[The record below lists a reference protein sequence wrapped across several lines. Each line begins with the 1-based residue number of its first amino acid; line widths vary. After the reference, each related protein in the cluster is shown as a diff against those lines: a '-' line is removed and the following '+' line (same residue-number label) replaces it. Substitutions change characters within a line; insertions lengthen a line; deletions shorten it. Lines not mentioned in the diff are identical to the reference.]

1 MKIRKI
7 AIAIAFSLLPFAG
20 AFAADDAVTGGTAE
34 TRGAFYGDVGA
45 TGEVASVSGSKA
57 KFSEY
62 RDLKTS
68 QGGLFG
74 DVRLGYD
81 SDDYWMKFKALDP
94 GYHTQNYQLDGGM
107 YGKFSFDLFTNEI
120 IHNTTTGALT
130 PYGGA
135 GSNRLTSPIT
145 SGVPSNRNQS
155 TWNSFDYTIQRNQYG
170 GEIKVDVLNPFYAN
184 FSVAREDRSGVTPW
198 SNGGGIEVPA
208 PVKYET
214 TNYIGEIG
222 YRANP
227 LFAAFNYTY
236 GDFTNGNQTLLID
249 GTGAQSGSTQSL
261 MTLPPDNHFYK
272 LGFKSVVQLP
282 LNTRFNVSLSN
293 EKDRSSFDL
302 APLLAFNN
310 SFIPL
315 LANKNTLNTT
325 NFEGRKEVQ
334 NYAFS
339 LTSNPIRFFNFKLY
353 YKYYSTENN
362 SSTIIQTIPGNVP
375 PIVQAPLFDYKK
387 NHYGAD
393 LGFKLPA
400 QFHLNAAYAYID
412 TNRDTRSDIP
422 STKDSVYSAELK
434 WTGLDF
440 LTPKVGYE
448 HLMRLANYG
457 SAYALDGNQPP
468 VATAGTTGHANF
480 PQIES
485 FDASKQRRDTYKIA
499 VDASP
504 LQDLNI
510 GVAYKYKES
519 KYPDDFLGVQNTKT
533 HELETY
539 GDYLIGHIVKVNAYF
554 DVQNT
559 REYLVDF
566 NGSLANVGST
576 ISNTQYMWNTK
587 MKDNTYEFGA
597 GADVYLVPKR
607 LTLRVQ
613 YDYVNSDGTQDFS
626 FAFPGAI
633 SGVNANSNAGPIGD
647 SSLNGVDSY
656 HLSSLLCK
664 LSYAISK
671 SFTMAIG
678 ATFERYKY
686 NDFAFSNPNYQYLV
700 GTGSSSTFLTG
711 AYANPSYNA
720 SIGFVSVAYKF

>member
-1 MKIRKI
+1 
-7 AIAIAFSLLPFAG
+7 
-20 AFAADDAVTGGTAE
+20 
-34 TRGAFYGDVGA
+34 
-45 TGEVASVSGSKA
+45 
-57 KFSEY
+57 
-62 RDLKTS
+62 
-68 QGGLFG
+68 
-74 DVRLGYD
+74 
-81 SDDYWMKFKALDP
+81 MKFKALDP
-94 GYHTQNYQLDGGM
+94 GYHTQDYQLDGGM
-107 YGKFSFDLFTNEI
+107 YGKFSLDLFTNEI

-145 SGVPSNRNQS
+145 SGVPSNRNPA
-155 TWNSFDYTIQRNQYG
+155 TWNSFDYTVQRNQYG
-170 GEIKVDVLNPFYAN
+170 GEIKVDVFNPFYVN
-184 FSVAREDRSGVTPW
+184 FSVAREDRSGAIPW
-198 SNGGGIEVPA
+198 SNGSGVEVPA
-208 PVKYET
+208 PIKYET
-214 TNYIGEIG
+214 TNYMGEIG

-236 GDFTNGNQTLLID
+236 GDFENGNQTLLID
-249 GTGAQSGSTQSL
+249 GAGAQSGSTQSL

-272 LGFKSVVQLP
+272 LGFKSVLQLP
-282 LNTRFNVSLSN
+282 LNTRFNVSLSS

-302 APLLAFNN
+302 GPLLAFNN

-315 LANKNTLNTT
+315 LANKNTLNSST
-325 NFEGRKEVQ
+325 FEGRKDVQ

-339 LTSNPIRFFNFKLY
+339 LTSNPIRFFDFKLY

-362 SSTIIQTIPGNVP
+362 STTIIQTIPGNVP

-387 NHYGAD
+387 NQYGAD

-400 QFHLNAAYAYID
+400 QFRLNAAYAYIVTD
-412 TNRDTRSDIP
+412 RDTRSDIP
-422 STKDSVYSAELK
+422 STKDSLYSAELR

-448 HLMRLANYG
+448 HLMRLADYG

-468 VATAGTTGHANF
+468 VANAGTTGHANF
-480 PQIES
+480 PQFES
-485 FDASKQRRDTYKIA
+485 FDASRQRRDTYKVA

-519 KYPDDFLGVQNTKT
+519 KYPDDILGVQNTKT

-559 REYLVDF
+559 QEYLVDF
-566 NGSLANVGST
+566 NGTLANVGGTVIATPS
-576 ISNTQYMWNTK
+576 IAPQYMWNTK
-587 MKDNTYEFGA
+587 LRDNTYEFGA
-597 GADVYLVPKR
+597 GVDVYLVPKR

-626 FAFPGAI
+626 FLYPGAI
-633 SGVNANSNAGPIGD
+633 SGVNANTTGNVSTGPIGD
-647 SSLNGVDSY
+647 PSLYVDSY
-656 HLSSLLCK
+656 RKSSLLCK

-678 ATFERYKY
+678 ADFERYKY
-686 NDFAFSNPNYQYLV
+686 NDFAFSDPNYQYLLN
-700 GTGSSSTFLTG
+700 LTG

>member
-1 MKIRKI
+1 MKMKIRKI
-7 AIAIAFSLLPFAG
+7 AITLAFSLLPFAG
-20 AFAADDAVTGGTAE
+20 AFAADDAGTGGTAE
-34 TRGAFYGDVGA
+34 TRGTFYGEVGA
-45 TGEVASVSGSKA
+45 TGEIAAVSGNTA

-62 RDLKTS
+62 RDLRTS

-94 GYHTQNYQLDGGM
+94 GYHTQNYQLDSGM
-107 YGKFSFDLFTNEI
+107 YGKFSLDLFTNSI

-135 GSNRLTSPIT
+135 GSNRLTSPLT
-145 SGVPSNRNQS
+145 SGVPSNRNVS
-155 TWNSFDYTIQRNQYG
+155 TWNSFDYTVQRNQYG
-170 GEIKVDVLNPFYAN
+170 GEIKVDALNPFYVN
-184 FSVAREDRSGVTPW
+184 FSVAREDRSGAIPW
-198 SNGGGIEVPA
+198 SNGNGIEIPA
-208 PVKYET
+208 PIKYET
-214 TNYIGEIG
+214 TNYMGEIG

-236 GDFTNGNQTLLID
+236 GDFTNSNETFLID
-249 GTGAQSGSTQSL
+249 GAGAQSGSTQAL

-272 LGFKSVVQLP
+272 LGFKSVLQLP
-282 LNTRFNVSLSN
+282 FNTRFNVSLSN

-315 LANKNTLNTT
+315 PANKNTLNSSTFT
-325 NFEGRKEVQ
+325 GRKEVQ

-339 LTSNPIRFFNFKLY
+339 LTSNPIRFFDFKLY

-362 SSTIIQTIPGNVP
+362 SSTIIQTIPGNTP
-375 PIVQAPLFDYKK
+375 PLVQAPLFDYKK

-400 QFHLNAAYAYID
+400 QFRLNAAYAYIETD
-412 TNRDTRSDIP
+412 RDTRSDIP
-422 STKDSVYSAELK
+422 STKDSLYSAELK

-448 HLMRLANYG
+448 HLMRLAKYG

-468 VATAGTTGHANF
+468 VAAAGTTGHANF
-480 PQIES
+480 PQFES
-485 FDASKQRRDTYKIA
+485 FDASKQRRDTYKVA

-587 MKDNTYEFGA
+587 LKDNTYEFGA
-597 GADVYLVPKR
+597 GVDVYLVPKT
-607 LTLRVQ
+607 LTFRVQ
-613 YDYVNSDGTQDFS
+613 YDYVNSDGTEDFS
-626 FAFPGAI
+626 FAFPGVI
-633 SGVNANSNAGPIGD
+633 NGVNANSAAGPIGD
-647 SSLNGVDSY
+647 PSLGIDSY
-656 HLSSLLCK
+656 HKSSLLCK
-664 LSYAISK
+664 LSYAMSK

-678 ATFERYKY
+678 ASFERYKY
-686 NDFAFSNPNYQYLV
+686 NDFAFSDPNYQYLV
-700 GTGSSSTFLTG
+700 GSTFLTG
-711 AYANPSYNA
+711 AYANPSYTA